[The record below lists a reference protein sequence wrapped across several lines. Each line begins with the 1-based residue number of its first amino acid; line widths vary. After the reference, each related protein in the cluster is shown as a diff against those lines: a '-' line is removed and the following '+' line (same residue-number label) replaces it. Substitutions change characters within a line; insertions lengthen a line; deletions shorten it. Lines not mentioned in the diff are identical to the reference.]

1 MAGISTV
8 ETKLKVRQAGET
20 EFTEIEMLMEV
31 PELGGDPEK
40 IDVTTLT
47 DKVKKSIPGVRDL
60 GDLAFKFLY
69 DNSSESSNY
78 RVLKALQDNEKLATY
93 QILYPDGT
101 AHEFEALVNVKMD
114 SVAVNAALTFTAS
127 MSLQTDIL
135 TTNPQKLS

>member
-8 ETKLKVRQAGET
+8 ETKLMVKKAGGA
-20 EFTEIEMLMEV
+20 EFTEIEFLMEV

-40 IDVTTLT
+40 IDVTTLS

-69 DNSSESSNY
+69 DNSSEASNY
-78 RVLKALQDNEKLATY
+78 RMLKSLQDGEELASY
-93 QILYPDGT
+93 QIVYPDGT
-101 AHEFEALVNVKMD
+101 AHEFDALVNVKMD

-127 MSLQTDIL
+127 MSLQTDIS
-135 TTNPQKLS
+135 TTNPQ